1 MATGAEA
8 RRRLNPL
15 RGLYAWVMRN
25 AEGRYAWADVAHA
38 VEEADDAGVSVYY
51 VGVGPT
57 RVDPL
62 PEVFGP
68 RRSQRIRRIEE
79 LPRVLAHVH
88 RELVT
93 A

>member
-1 MATGAEA
+1 M
-8 RRRLNPL
+8 
-15 RGLYAWVMRN
+15 
-25 AEGRYAWADVAHA
+25 
-38 VEEADDAGVSVYY
+38 YY
-51 VGVGPT
+51 IGIGPV

-68 RRSQRIRRIEE
+68 KRSQRIRRIEE

-88 RELVT
+88 KELVT